1 MPDPALLSARPV
13 ILVVEDEPLV
23 RALAVEV
30 LEDEGFAVIE
40 APSADYAMSVLRS
53 RDDVGV
59 IFTDV
64 EMPGQ
69 LNGLDLARAA
79 NAMCPQIVV
88 IVVSGKL
95 PSGFSGVAPEAR
107 YMPKPYRM
115 SEVIQIIRNSITEKP
130 SPR

>member
-1 MPDPALLSARPV
+1 MPDPAPLSTRPLV
-13 ILVVEDEPLV
+13 LVVEDEPFV

-30 LEDEGFAVIE
+30 LEEEGFEVIE

-53 RDDVGV
+53 RDDVAV
-59 IFTDV
+59 LFTDV

-79 NAMCPQIVV
+79 KTMFPQILV

-95 PSGFSGVAPEAR
+95 SPGFSGAAPEAR

-115 SEVIQIIRNSITEKP
+115 AEVIQIIRHSRTEQT
-130 SPR
+130 SLG